1 MRNRFYLLLMFIAT
15 SVLFF
20 SCNNNDEPEEEQ
32 EPVVAYIVNYGSYS
46 GAKSTITA
54 YNSETDAVSTDY
66 YKTANSVDMVSNV
79 QYAYNYNGKIYFMG
93 NNTDQVFWVDGVTFK
108 QTENGITTNIV
119 KPRACAG
126 NGNYLYVSCWGGNI
140 WSDESLSYIAKIN
153 LTTKAVEKKIALPGG
168 PEGVVIANNK
178 LYAALNYKDS
188 VAVINLSNDA
198 ISYIATPAVTSY
210 FVKDKS
216 NNLYV
221 SLVSTYSDF
230 SDKDGMGYI
239 NTTTDKLEATYR
251 LEGVSTSYVNMMTP
265 NSDFSSLYV
274 MTSAYDA
281 NWKLSG
287 AVAVF
292 DVATKSFK
300 AQKFVEGISGLNGVD
315 FYNNTVFCFV
325 AESVTGNGI
334 AKAYKPDGTFI
345 KDYSTGI
352 SPFMLLTVSE

>member
-1 MRNRFYLLLMFIAT
+1 MKNKFYLLLMFLAT

-20 SCNNNDEPEEEQ
+20 SCNTGDDPEEEQ
-32 EPVVAYIVNYGSYS
+32 EPTVAYIINYGSYS
-46 GAKSTITA
+46 GDKSTVTS

-66 YKTANSVDMVSNV
+66 YKTANSVDMVSNT
-79 QYAYNYNGKIYFMG
+79 QYAYNFDGKIYFMG

-108 QTENGITTNIV
+108 QTENGITTDII

-126 NGNYLYVSCWGGNI
+126 NGIYLYVSCWGGNI
-140 WSDESLSYIAKIN
+140 WSDETLSYIAKIN

-168 PEGVVIANNK
+168 PEGVVISNNK

-216 NNLYV
+216 DNLYV

-230 SDKDGMGYI
+230 SDKAGIGYI
-239 NTTTDKLEATYR
+239 NTSTDKLEATYN
-251 LEGVSTSYVNMMTP
+251 LEGVSSSYVNMMAP
-265 NSDFSSLYV
+265 SSDFSSLFV

-281 NWKLSG
+281 NWNLSG

-292 DVATKSFK
+292 DVASKSFK
-300 AQKFVEGISGLNGVD
+300 TQKFVEGISGLNGIG
-315 FYNNTVFCFV
+315 FYKNTVFCFV
-325 AESVTGNGI
+325 GETAIGNGI
-334 AKAYKPDGTFI
+334 AKAYETDGTFI
-345 KDYSTGI
+345 KNYETGI
-352 SPFMLLTVSE
+352 SPFMLLTVTE